1 MIFFLFITFI
11 TVSGVHVDHTAQLQS
26 LLSTDPAS
34 VDQIFDM
41 IAKLRRDNNETIT
54 KVTGENEAAIQA
66 LETAKSTLAA
76 AITAEEAA
84 RGKFRDASNHLKD
97 LQSIE
102 DEAETVEKDASNKR
116 DIAQHTSDTADAFLV
131 SENARIDSE
140 KKTCEEIIV
149 LLSKLSATANKEFL
163 EIAQNNRRLL
173 SVIDLSDLAGA
184 DPDAVQQVEDM
195 INDLIDAGE
204 DERQKVKEAAL
215 AAAEVLKAAIKVH
228 EEKLNALFWAA
239 GEVEVYTEK
248 VDDLETKAAAATKAT
263 ASAQNTHD
271 LAVIHQDTTQE
282 SFDFE
287 TDRVK
292 GEEEIFVEV
301 TRLLNTLK

>member
-1 MIFFLFITFI
+1 MGNRLKMKPKLLRKMQTIKGI
-11 TVSGVHVDHTAQLQS
+11 
-26 LLSTDPAS
+26 LLSILQTQQMPS
-34 VDQIFDM
+34 LCLKMLV
-41 IAKLRRDNNETIT
+41 L
-54 KVTGENEAAIQA
+54 
-66 LETAKSTLAA
+66 TL
-76 AITAEEAA
+76 
-84 RGKFRDASNHLKD
+84 K
-97 LQSIE
+97 
-102 DEAETVEKDASNKR
+102 
-116 DIAQHTSDTADAFLV
+116 
-131 SENARIDSE
+131 
-140 KKTCEEIIV
+140 KKTCEEVIV